1 LLGTPDRTISS
12 EASKM
17 KNLIYKITNTINNK
31 MYIGQTTQGLL
42 QRQREHV
49 SRFNRGER
57 DHKLYLAFR
66 KYGIDA
72 FKFEVICV
80 ALDASYLNELEVAF
94 IAEYNSYDKGYN
106 MTVGGDTVSE
116 ETRQKLSSI
125 FKGRKITWY
134 DKIVET
140 KRVNGTLGN
149 GSKTTYKVQTP
160 NGILHTGDNLNLYCK
175 EQQIDYSNL
184 LKTLKR
190 TTACK
195 GYVLLERSTT
205 SSKERR
211 D

>member
-1 LLGTPDRTISS
+1 
-12 EASKM
+12 M
-17 KNLIYKITNTINNK
+17 KNLIYSITNTLNNK
-31 MYIGQTTQGLL
+31 VYIGQTTQGLL

-66 KYGIDA
+66 KYGLDV

-80 ALDASYLNELEVAF
+80 ALDASYLNELETLL
-94 IAEYNSYDKGYN
+94 IKEYNSFNRGYN
-106 MTVGGDTVSE
+106 MTVGGDTVSQ
-116 ETRQKLSSI
+116 ETKQKLSSI

-140 KRVNGTLGN
+140 KRANNTLGN
-149 GSKTTYKVQTP
+149 GSQTSFKVQKPDGT
-160 NGILHTGDNLNLYCK
+160 LHTGDNLNLYCK
-175 EQQIDYSNL
+175 EQNLDYSNL

-195 GYVLLERSTT
+195 GYILLERSTT
-205 SSKERR
+205 SSQERR